1 MYDGNRTA
9 AATLAINTAGLV
21 DGEIVSATGLATFNS
36 KDVRD
41 ANLVTVNSTTLVDD
55 ENGSGL
61 ASNYS
66 LQAGQTAAASITP
79 KALSASL
86 AAQTKTYD
94 GNNTA
99 SWTSGVITASG
110 FASGEGANVTK
121 TSGTYNSKN
130 VLEAIS
136 VNATL
141 AETDFNFTGGGV
153 ASNYTLPTSVT
164 ASGTINKAALTYTA
178 SKASSNTGN
187 TPTGLGGAVSGFV
200 NNESQSSAT
209 TGTLAWT
216 TPANSASGA
225 GSYAINGSGLSADNY
240 SFRQAVESS
249 TALTLIQ
256 SVSIVPV
263 INSPS
268 LSSGTGF
275 GKSAQLSQ
283 TSAPLSVPD
292 NINTLSATSAGSVQ
306 SNGPTI
312 TKSFGSSGLLYT
324 QGSGVKLP
332 SDFFNVTP
340 ADPAKNP

>member
-1 MYDGNRTA
+1 
-9 AATLAINTAGLV
+9 
-21 DGEIVSATGLATFNS
+21 
-36 KDVRD
+36 
-41 ANLVTVNSTTLVDD
+41 
-55 ENGSGL
+55 
-61 ASNYS
+61 
-66 LQAGQTAAASITP
+66 
-79 KALSASL
+79 
-86 AAQTKTYD
+86 
-94 GNNTA
+94 
-99 SWTSGVITASG
+99 
-110 FASGEGANVTK
+110 
-121 TSGTYNSKN
+121 
-130 VLEAIS
+130 
-136 VNATL
+136 
-141 AETDFNFTGGGV
+141 
-153 ASNYTLPTSVT
+153 LPTSVT

-187 TPTGLGGAVSGFV
+187 TPTGLDGVVSGFV
-200 NNESQSSAT
+200 NNETQSTAT
-209 TGTLAWT
+209 TGTLAWI

-240 SFRQAVESS
+240 SFSQAVENS

-268 LSSGTGF
+268 LSTGTGF

-312 TKSFGSSGLLYT
+312 TKSFGSSGLLYA